1 MPQRRVW
8 ARLVPCAPMIRRS
21 IRESL
26 LGRGSRGKEG
36 KRVVGGRLKREG
48 LDRRIGQRKRDLGAR
63 ISCGMMY
70 DQGKS
75 IPREKKANLS
85 ME

>member
-1 MPQRRVW
+1 
-8 ARLVPCAPMIRRS
+8 MIRRS

-75 IPREKKANLS
+75 IPREKKSQVEYGVRL
-85 ME
+85 

>member
-1 MPQRRVW
+1 M
-8 ARLVPCAPMIRRS
+8 MRRS

-48 LDRRIGQRKRDLGAR
+48 LDRRIGQLKRDLGAR
-63 ISCGMMY
+63 IPGAMIF

-75 IPREKKANLS
+75 IPRERKPN
-85 ME
+85 

>member
-1 MPQRRVW
+1 
-8 ARLVPCAPMIRRS
+8 MIRRS

-48 LDRRIGQRKRDLGAR
+48 LDRGIGQRKRDLGAR
-63 ISCGMMY
+63 VSCGMIY
-70 DQGKS
+70 GEGKC
-75 IPREKKANLS
+75 IPNQKSQVK
-85 ME
+85 

>member
-1 MPQRRVW
+1 MPQRREW
-8 ARLVPCAPMIRRS
+8 ARLAEWAPMIRRS

-48 LDRRIGQRKRDLGAR
+48 LDRGIGQRKRDLGAR
-63 ISCGMMY
+63 VSCGMIY
-70 DQGKS
+70 GEGKC
-75 IPREKKANLS
+75 IPNQKSQVK
-85 ME
+85 